1 MKTLLEAVHALPSW
15 GKPDKLHHYVVAR
28 LVDAEALLEENRAI
42 AKEVEAQRQAQGGH
56 EGGDHAV
63 HHNVAKHISG
73 ACLLV

>member
-1 MKTLLEAVHALPSW
+1 VKTLLEAVHALPSW
-15 GKPDKLHHYVVAR
+15 GKPDKLHHHVVAR

-42 AKEVEAQRQAQGGH
+42 AKEVEA